1 MTERNHL
8 KGLGFYLFAGAIL
21 IYFGIFLF
29 YPVYYIVREAFF
41 PAGKL
46 SLNLFGLLFQN
57 PVTRE
62 SLINSLELGVI
73 VTIFT
78 SILAL
83 SLAVIFHRYNFPGKP
98 WFSGLL
104 LMPLIIPP
112 FVGAIGIKQI
122 FSRFGSFNLLLM
134 NWGLMTDPID
144 WLGSAG
150 FWGVVFLETL
160 HLFPIMF
167 LNLTA
172 SIANLDPVYDEAAQ
186 ILGAGFFRRFRT
198 VTLPLVLPGYFAG
211 AVLVFLWA
219 MTDLGT
225 PLIFNFPRVIP
236 MMIFN
241 MITDI
246 YANPM
251 GYALVV
257 FLLLFTATCFLLA
270 RRWAGSKS
278 YELYGKGYSAPREV
292 DLTKPLP
299 GVPTHKRWLKI
310 SLIYLYLIGILGISA
325 LPHLGVL
332 LNSLAGEW
340 FMTVLPGRWTFEY
353 YRGVFT
359 HPLAFSSIRMSFFL
373 SIATVIVSLI
383 LGVGIAYLTARKKIK
398 GAFIL
403 DALTMLTLTVPGLVL
418 AFGYIASFSGTII
431 DPRVNPVFLLVMAY
445 GIRRLPYMVRSAH
458 AGFSQSSKSLEEAS
472 ESLGATPT
480 RTFMKITLP
489 LVLSHLMVGGLMV
502 FAFSMLEVSDSIILA
517 MQEKYYP
524 ITKTIWYLSGRPGDG
539 LALASAMGMLGM
551 FLLLASF
558 LLAGRILGKKLG
570 DIFRAG

>member
-1 MTERNHL
+1 MEKSLFRGT
-8 KGLGFYLFAGAIL
+8 GYYLFAGVIL
-21 IYFGIFLF
+21 VFFGVFLF
-29 YPVYYIVREAFF
+29 YPIYYILREAFF
-41 PAGKL
+41 PSGPF
-46 SLNLFGLLFQN
+46 SLELFHLLFRN

-62 SLINSLELGVI
+62 SLLNSLELGI
-73 VTIFT
+73 LVTFLT

-83 SLAVIFHRYNFPGKP
+83 SLALIFHRYNFYGKA
-98 WFSGLL
+98 WLSGLL

-112 FVGAIGIKQI
+112 FVGAIGIKQL

-134 NWGLMTDPID
+134 NGGLMSEPID

-160 HLFPIMF
+160 HLYPIMF

-186 ILGAGFFRRFRT
+186 SLGAGFFRRFRT

-225 PLIFNFPRVIP
+225 PLIFNYPRVIP

-257 FLLLFTATCFLLA
+257 FLLLFTATCFLVA
-270 RRWAGSKS
+270 RRWAGGKS
-278 YELYGKGYSAPREV
+278 YELYGKGYSAPREI
-292 DLTKPLP
+292 DLTQPIE
-299 GVPTHKRWLKI
+299 GMPTSKRWLKTGW
-310 SLIYLYLIGILGISA
+310 IYLYLFIILGISA

-332 LNSLAGEW
+332 INSLAGEW
-340 FMTVLPGRWTFEY
+340 FMTVLPTQWTFKY
-353 YRGVFT
+353 YQEVFT
-359 HPLAFSSIRMSFFL
+359 HPLAFSSIKMSLFL
-373 SIATVIVSLI
+373 SLATVLVSLV

-398 GAFIL
+398 GAFLL

-418 AFGYIASFSGTII
+418 AFGYIASFSGTIF

-445 GIRRLPYMVRSAH
+445 GVRRLPYMVRSAH
-458 AGFSQSSKSLEEAS
+458 AGFSQSSKTLEEAS
-472 ESLGATPT
+472 ASLGASPT
-480 RTFMKITLP
+480 RSFIKITLP
-489 LVLSHLMVGGLMV
+489 LVLSHLLVGGLMV
-502 FAFSMLEVSDSIILA
+502 FAFSMLEVSDSLILA